1 MNWRNLMDSARG
13 LAGQVEPQQP
23 GRPRQEPLKKA
34 VSAAYYAMFHALCR
48 SNAETM
54 TGRGTSPLSQ
64 RSWTRTYR
72 ALQHRQAKNRLLQV
86 QQDLP
91 TPGQQF
97 ATAFA
102 LLQERR
108 EAADYDPHLRLTRAN
123 VITLL
128 NMAESATQEFM
139 QMPGNERRAIAT
151 LVLLQE
157 RTIA

>member
-34 VSAAYYAMFHALCR
+34 ASAAYYAMFHALCR

-91 TPGQQF
+91 PHQDSNLPLHSHF
-97 ATAFA
+97 YRSD
-102 LLQERR
+102 ER
-108 EAADYDPHLRLTRAN
+108 PPTTTR
-123 VITLL
+123 TSDSP
-128 NMAESATQEFM
+128 E
-139 QMPGNERRAIAT
+139 QM
-151 LVLLQE
+151 
-157 RTIA
+157 